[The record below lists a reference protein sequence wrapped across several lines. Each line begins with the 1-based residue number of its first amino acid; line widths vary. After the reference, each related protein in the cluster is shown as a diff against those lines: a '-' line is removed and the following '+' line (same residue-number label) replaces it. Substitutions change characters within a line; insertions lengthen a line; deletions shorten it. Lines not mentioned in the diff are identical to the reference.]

1 MGKSSYPGYSTG
13 TVTVNGETKATS
25 YKKGNNVYTNYNM
38 SDSEKKIYD
47 YAQDS
52 FLTSLP
58 QINTFSQETLQG
70 FNDQLSAYT
79 KQGQKIIEDTYT
91 PVINNLKTDIARRFG
106 NFDNSSFM
114 DSLNNIEDKRADS
127 YASLAQDV
135 MAQRDTL
142 INNELSNRYTYLGFL
157 NDIYNNINNNATNYM
172 NIAAQNSAS
181 GNSYNAQA
189 YQAKL
194 QQQQMYANLAS
205 NIISTA
211 GSFAAPGVTAIAKAW
226 ANNKWGNGKQSL

>member
-47 YAQDS
+47 YAQNS

-127 YASLAQDV
+127 YASLAEDV

-142 INNELSNRYTYLGFL
+142 INNELANRYNYLGFL

-211 GSFAAPGVTAIAKAW
+211 GSFAAPGATAIAKAW